1 MTRINTNVSSLNAQ
15 KSLAR
20 SNIQLQEALTRLSTG
35 LRINVGK
42 DDPAGLIASEALRSD
57 IVSVEAA
64 VANTERANQMIATAD
79 SALGQVSAL
88 LNDIRGL
95 VTEAANSGAL
105 SDDQIAANQLQV
117 DSSLEAINRIAQT
130 TAFQGRR
137 VLDGSLDFI
146 TSAGTN
152 FDTVVTDLQ
161 IDQANLGATGSMAVS
176 VDVTSGAEKAEI
188 TNSAAFTDAATAT
201 TTLSFAASIETTAL
215 ATNSNQWN
223 IRANALGADYDGA
236 TIELMDSDG
245 SGKAASA
252 QWFAGTKKL
261 VITIDGDLTDTEDVM
276 DAINTEGTFSATVA
290 GGAGAVLAADDVA
303 DDPAT
308 TTVGTTDVA
317 TLQIEA
323 VADGA
328 QYNNVSVLF
337 ETAVG
342 QGATPGVAY
351 DTTSKE
357 LTITIDSASATTLAN
372 LELAIDNYEVDG
384 VQLFEAT
391 DTPGTAISSIDPT
404 GADVD
409 VEGNTGTTGGAL
421 LKGDLL
427 VELSGLLG
435 AEVFSFQQDAA
446 LDKIADSINLLS
458 DATGVEATYTGNT
471 LTLNSTQYGEKAF
484 VAASV
489 LSEAATGAFLSGLSA
504 RRDTGA
510 DIQAL
515 VNGYSAMGDGNSFS
529 VKTATLNMT
538 ATVTAG
544 SSTDFAFTIT
554 GGGGLFQVGPEVVS
568 NQQARIGIFSVN
580 TGRLGGTSGRLYE
593 LGSGE
598 AADLFTDPS
607 TAASIVDE
615 VSSKVASLRG
625 RLGAFQATTLESNI
639 NSLNDTLE
647 NLTEAESSIRD
658 ADFAAETANLTRAQI
673 LVQSGVS
680 VLAIANS
687 NPQNILA
694 LLR

>member
-188 TNSAAFTDAATAT
+188 TNSAAFTDVGTATAT
-201 TTLSFAASIETTAL
+201 LTFAASATLTL
-215 ATNSNQWN
+215 ASDDVGDNVTEIN
-223 IRANALGADYDGA
+223 IRATSLDSAYDGVTIETVSGGVLNAEYIEGSNKLVLSYDGAADTAGEIVQKIIDTGLFTATTDGAGDVITEADNPAFDTLDQATVQVDALSDGADYNNVSVRLETQNALGATPTVEYDA
-236 TIELMDSDG
+236 T
-245 SGKAASA
+245 
-252 QWFAGTKKL
+252 TKEL
-261 VITIDGDLTDTEDVM
+261 VITIDDTNATDLT
-276 DAINTEGTFSATVA
+276 
-290 GGAGAVLAADDVA
+290 
-303 DDPAT
+303 
-308 TTVGTTDVA
+308 
-317 TLQIEA
+317 A
-323 VADGA
+323 VAD
-328 QYNNVSVLF
+328 
-337 ETAVG
+337 
-342 QGATPGVAY
+342 
-351 DTTSKE
+351 
-357 LTITIDSASATTLAN
+357 
-372 LELAIDNYEVDG
+372 AIDDYEYNGAAIFDATAAAGDG
-384 VQLFEAT
+384 MT
-391 DTPGTAISSIDPT
+391 TIDPT

-409 VEGNTGTTGGAL
+409 AEANTGTTGGAL

-435 AEVFSFQQDAA
+435 AEVFSFQQDAS

-489 LSEAATGAFLSGLSA
+489 LSEAATGAFLSGLST

-615 VSSKVASLRG
+615 VSSEVASLRG